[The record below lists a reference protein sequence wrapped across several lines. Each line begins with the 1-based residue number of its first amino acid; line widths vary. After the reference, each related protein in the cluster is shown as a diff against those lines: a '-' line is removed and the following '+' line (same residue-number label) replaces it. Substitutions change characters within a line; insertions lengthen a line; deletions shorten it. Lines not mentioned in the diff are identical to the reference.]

1 MKLRK
6 RLARLL
12 RDPDITYDQDG
23 LTSVHNADFMSDPR
37 FVRSY
42 EAGVATRSWGKS
54 RIHWRM
60 HVVLWAAEMA
70 ARLDGDF
77 VECGSNRGGTAA
89 AIEAHLD
96 FPKMRRRMYLFDTF
110 KGFEDSL
117 LSATERARELYKK
130 EYVEDVYEEVR
141 ARFAHAPNIIPVR
154 GPVPASLAT
163 VDVSKIALLLID
175 MNNAAPEIAAANF
188 FWDRLVV
195 GGIVVL
201 DDYGWKAHEEQ
212 KAAFDDF
219 SREKRVPLLRLPT
232 GQALMIK
239 PPLDQS

>member
-6 RLARLL
+6 KLAKLF

-23 LTSVHNADFMSDPR
+23 LTSVHNCDFMLDPR
-37 FVRSY
+37 FARSY
-42 EAGVATRSWGKS
+42 EAGVATGSWGRS
-54 RIHWRM
+54 RIHWRI

-77 VECGSNRGGTAA
+77 VECGSHRGGTAA

-96 FPKMRRRMYLFDTF
+96 FPRLPRRMYLFDTF
-110 KGFEDSL
+110 RGFDDGL
-117 LSATERARELYKK
+117 LSATERARGLYKK

-141 ARFAHAPNIIPVR
+141 AHFAHAPNIIPVR
-154 GPVPASLAT
+154 GTVPATLTT
-163 VDVSKIALLLID
+163 VDVAKVALLLID
-175 MNNAAPEIAAANF
+175 MNSTAPEIAAANF

-195 GGIVVL
+195 GGIIVL
-201 DDYGWKAHEEQ
+201 DDYGWKGHEEQ
-212 KAAFDDF
+212 KSAFDRF
-219 SREKRVPLLRLPT
+219 SVERRVPLLRLPT

-239 PPLDQS
+239 PAPHGP